1 MSPMVVPDH
10 SSHNNPMSSMR
21 SANPM
26 TSMRS
31 AGQVYHIFLA
41 KPKSCELAEIF
52 NETRTRQNAILP
64 KNRQNLSPRSVG
76 CS

>member
-1 MSPMVVPDH
+1 MSPMTVPDH
-10 SSHNNPMSSMR
+10 SSINNPMTSMR

-31 AGQVYHIFLA
+31 AGQVYQIFLA
-41 KPKSCELAEIF
+41 KAKSGELTKMQSF
-52 NETRTRQNAILP
+52 RKT
-64 KNRQNLSPRSVG
+64 RQNLSPRSVG